1 LEVKPHNNNLLCIIC
16 VLIPAEFVTI
26 LMEEISI
33 SSGSVHKERSK
44 WIKCCRLEYIQ
55 ERPNSSTKSYGC
67 SGKYKNV
74 QYLSCIYVIQLA
86 ALFNISGYVKFTWKT
101 V

>member
-1 LEVKPHNNNLLCIIC
+1 MRLNVTLYVHCLSCYSLYLEVKPHNNNLLCIIC

-44 WIKCCRLEYIQ
+44 
-55 ERPNSSTKSYGC
+55 
-67 SGKYKNV
+67 
-74 QYLSCIYVIQLA
+74 
-86 ALFNISGYVKFTWKT
+86 
-101 V
+101 